1 MDRELVEAL
10 AVDMKANALTM
21 KLNVNTGRLYREHGI
36 RYWNSRTHDGR
47 KIVLR
52 YEPESA

>member
-1 MDRELVEAL
+1 MVEAL

-21 KLNVNTGRLYREHGI
+21 KLNVNTGRLYCEYGI